1 MDGDTQS
8 IPGWQNRAFAN
19 IVRPIIPQRLEVMIV
34 QLAFSP
40 LQMPS
45 LRKLLRFDK
54 ENTESDKVEIPAT
67 GDSAGN
73 SISANGG
80 SSWLSLKPRYT
91 MQPPPRFLK
100 LPEDEPEGVETQLIE
115 SNDESLSTDEPS
127 SSSPEAAD
135 NANSSED
142 GTSAGDIKEDQK
154 DTDQFDSAIST
165 RNSKEETENAGQTC
179 EREPSTSQRLSG
191 SSEIQHTYSPDDKIH
206 SEERRVEKKVIGA
219 KVKSV
224 ESGETYSPSK
234 TKRNEYNGDRSR
246 THSKD
251 NIEKITD
258 ERRVERVRTPQ
269 WFGYDED
276 DDDAFSTTLGP
287 ITRKDQRS
295 MMLPKQINANQR
307 ETMIFNV

>member
-73 SISANGG
+73 SISADGG

-91 MQPPPRFLK
+91 IQPPPRFLK
-100 LPEDEPEGVETQLIE
+100 LPEDEPEEVETQHIE

-127 SSSPEAAD
+127 SSSPEAVD
-135 NANSSED
+135 NANSSET

-154 DTDQFDSAIST
+154 DTDKFDSAIST
-165 RNSKEETENAGQTC
+165 PNSKEETENPGQTC
-179 EREPSTSQRLSG
+179 EIEPSTSQRLSG
-191 SSEIQHTYSPDDKIH
+191 PSEIQHTYSPADKIH

-224 ESGETYSPSK
+224 ESRKPYSPSK

-246 THSKD
+246 THSKH
-251 NIEKITD
+251 NSEEITE

-269 WFGYDED
+269 WFGYDDD